1 MAAFIQALNL
11 VFAILSWTI
20 IISILMTWILPNP
33 MHPVRSFLDSIV
45 QPMLAPIRRF
55 MPRTGM
61 IDFSPMVLLIALQ
74 LIQRV
79 LVGLLLSL
87 A

>member
-11 VFAILSWTI
+11 VFTILSWTI
-20 IISILMTWILPNP
+20 IISILMTWVVPNP

-55 MPRTGM
+55 MPRMGM
-61 IDFSPMVLLIALQ
+61 LDLSPMVLLIALQ
-74 LIQRV
+74 LVNRL
-79 LVGLLLSL
+79 LVSLLLSL